1 MDHGSTTNLIKRIP
15 VIYNVFPILPRAG
28 HKTKIRIVLANGKR
42 KYVANSKE
50 GNKFINKYK
59 EELY

>member
-1 MDHGSTTNLIKRIP
+1 MDRGSTSNLIKRIP
-15 VIYNVFPILPRAG
+15 VIYNIFPILPRPG
-28 HKTKIRIVLANGKR
+28 NKTNIRIVLTNGKR
-42 KYVANSKE
+42 KYVANNKE